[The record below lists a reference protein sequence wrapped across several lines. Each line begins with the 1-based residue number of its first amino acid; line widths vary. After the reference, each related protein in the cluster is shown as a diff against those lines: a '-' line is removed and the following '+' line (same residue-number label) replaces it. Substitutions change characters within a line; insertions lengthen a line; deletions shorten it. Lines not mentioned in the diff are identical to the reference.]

1 MSDAKEK
8 GLLMGLRI
16 FHFDKGFKGLGQK
29 IVALIVSS
37 FSGTKDS
44 NASYCYKR
52 SAICSIKKDR
62 KHYMIGEN

>member
-1 MSDAKEK
+1 MIKDLPFGQGDLAQQK
-8 GLLMGLRI
+8 GQSS
-16 FHFDKGFKGLGQK
+16 LGQK

-52 SAICSIKKDR
+52 R
-62 KHYMIGEN
+62 